1 LRAGGRL
8 DQRRVGLDGLIHQE
22 DCAILNAMSST
33 GARPVLSVMLIVAD
47 ATAAL
52 NWYIEALGAEQLW
65 TLTELLDSTSRAPSS
80 SPRSCAG

>member
-1 LRAGGRL
+1 
-8 DQRRVGLDGLIHQE
+8 
-22 DCAILNAMSST
+22 MSST
-33 GARPVLSVMLIVAD
+33 AARPVLSVMLIVAD